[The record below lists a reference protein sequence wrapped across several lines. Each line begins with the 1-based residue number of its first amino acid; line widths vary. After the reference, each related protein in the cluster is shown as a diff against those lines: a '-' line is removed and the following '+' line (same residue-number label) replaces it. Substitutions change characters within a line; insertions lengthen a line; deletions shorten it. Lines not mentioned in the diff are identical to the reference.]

1 VAAATGGFGR
11 SAVQRRQP
19 LNLTGTPD
27 ASEIN
32 PLFSPDSKTV
42 AVGLKKKQPTG
53 RGRPSHG
60 VMMGNGSWRTGR
72 MPIAR
77 SVVLVTSNE
86 KGGHDNVALM
96 DVASG

>member
-1 VAAATGGFGR
+1 
-11 SAVQRRQP
+11 
-19 LNLTGTPD
+19 
-27 ASEIN
+27 
-32 PLFSPDSKTV
+32 
-42 AVGLKKKQPTG
+42 
-53 RGRPSHG
+53 
-60 VMMGNGSWRTGR
+60 